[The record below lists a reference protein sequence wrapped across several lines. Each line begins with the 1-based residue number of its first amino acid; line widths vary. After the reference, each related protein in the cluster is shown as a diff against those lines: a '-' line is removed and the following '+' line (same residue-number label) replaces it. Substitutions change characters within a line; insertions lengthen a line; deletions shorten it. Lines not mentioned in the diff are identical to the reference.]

1 MAICLK
7 GCPKMVRIEY
17 VIIAAFG
24 NALFLSV
31 AKGVAVD
38 DIIVSLGVGTV
49 AATVIY
55 LFLNLLARP

>member
-1 MAICLK
+1 
-7 GCPKMVRIEY
+7 MVRIEY